1 MFTVQKNREST
12 LDVENRKEFFKYIWG
27 ILKNN
32 KCHLYQIGGVSD
44 HLHIVLHLYP
54 SIALSDLIKDIKLA
68 STKHIKEQNLF
79 PKFNGWQEG
88 YGAFTY
94 SIGAK
99 DNLINYVKNQEEHH
113 REITFLEEYKVLLK
127 EHKIEFDEKYLL

>member
-44 HLHIVLHLYP
+44 HLHIVLHLHP
-54 SIALSDLIKDIKLA
+54 SVALSDLIKDIKLA